1 MNVFAYVCVPHT
13 NMPALVLGRTS
24 ALEIRGLHTV
34 SAYLSSVVKWPMWN
48 YVTGVLEQLLTVP
61 LLVRQCSRCGWSTV
75 FLLLIAM
82 VQSLV
87 RRFPNSLYPTWKNPW
102 QDMWV

>member
-34 SAYLSSVVKWPMWN
+34 SLIYHLLSN
-48 YVTGVLEQLLTVP
+48 GL
-61 LLVRQCSRCGWSTV
+61 CG
-75 FLLLIAM
+75 IM
-82 VQSLV
+82 SLV
-87 RRFPNSLYPTWKNPW
+87 F
-102 QDMWV
+102 